1 MTDPTD
7 DMSAE
12 QTAETLLDESIDGE
26 LPEITCTL
34 TPDQTD
40 QRMEWVEGSLLP
52 HLESIQETEDGFT
65 FVFDRR
71 PEAYAAVA
79 SASWK
84 ESQCCAWATFDVE
97 LPMSDDSIKWHVRS
111 DRTDGLEFFRE
122 ALQETL
128 QQFENAPSL
137 GQP

>member
-34 TPDQTD
+34 TPDQPD
-40 QRMEWVEGSLLP
+40 QRMEWVEESLLP

-65 FVFDRR
+65 FVFDRC
-71 PEAYAAVA
+71 PEAYVAVA
-79 SASWK
+79 NASWK
-84 ESQCCAWATFDVE
+84 ESQCCAWATFDIE
-97 LPMSDDSIKWHVRS
+97 LPMGDDSIKWHVRS

-122 ALQETL
+122 ALHETL
-128 QQFENAPSL
+128 QKFENTPSL
-137 GQP
+137 S